1 ARFDGLYLSCRL
13 GAAKPQAAFFE
24 AMLADI
30 PLPRE
35 ELIFFDDKAAN
46 VEAAQACGLTARVFT
61 DRAGYL
67 RDLEELYGPEADR

>member
-1 ARFDGLYLSCRL
+1 
-13 GAAKPQAAFFE
+13 
-24 AMLADI
+24 MLADI